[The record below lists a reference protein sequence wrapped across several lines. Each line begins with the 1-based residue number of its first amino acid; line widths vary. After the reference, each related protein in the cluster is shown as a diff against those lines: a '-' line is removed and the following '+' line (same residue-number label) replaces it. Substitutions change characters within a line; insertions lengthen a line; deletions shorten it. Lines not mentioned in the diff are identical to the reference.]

1 MTLKSETRVLFIH
14 SIKSSKNNI
23 KLKFY
28 AIIRGNKGLEH
39 LGMVENDVKDVIESL
54 RRKGILDEV
63 RVIVNLDSVTSLQR
77 QPSSIRPEW
86 TSHVLKIFDILEK
99 EVVRL
104 IGM

>member
-1 MTLKSETRVLFIH
+1 MTLKNETRVLFIY
-14 SIKSSKNNI
+14 SMKSSKINT

-39 LGMVENDVKDVIESL
+39 LGIVVNDVEDIIESL
-54 RRKGILDEV
+54 RRKGVLDEV